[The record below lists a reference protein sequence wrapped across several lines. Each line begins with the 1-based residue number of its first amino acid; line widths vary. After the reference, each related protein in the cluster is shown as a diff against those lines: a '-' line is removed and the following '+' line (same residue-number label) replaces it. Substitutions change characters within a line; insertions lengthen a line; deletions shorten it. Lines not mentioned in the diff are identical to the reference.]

1 MQFIGYPPCSTCKK
15 AAKWLAAQG
24 QEQPM
29 RDIKAQPPTRAE
41 LESWAAASGLPLKKW
56 FNTSGQLYR
65 SLGLKDRLPAL
76 ADAEQLD
83 LLAGD
88 GMLVK
93 RPILVLDDGRV
104 LVGFKEADWQAA
116 LG

>member
-15 AAKWLAAQG
+15 AARWLAG
-24 QEQPM
+24 HGHTLPM

-41 LESWAAASGLPLKKW
+41 LEAWTAASGLPLKKW

-65 SLGLKDRLPAL
+65 SMELKDRLPAL
-76 ADAEQLD
+76 TDAEQLD

-93 RPILVLDDGRV
+93 RPILVLEDGRV
-104 LVGFKEADWQAA
+104 LVGFKEADWHAA